1 MNLIAQCIRAP
12 NDQVVDA
19 NPFSCAT
26 NCLTVVILQ

>member
-19 NPFSCAT
+19 NPFSCET
-26 NCLTVVILQ
+26 SMRRN